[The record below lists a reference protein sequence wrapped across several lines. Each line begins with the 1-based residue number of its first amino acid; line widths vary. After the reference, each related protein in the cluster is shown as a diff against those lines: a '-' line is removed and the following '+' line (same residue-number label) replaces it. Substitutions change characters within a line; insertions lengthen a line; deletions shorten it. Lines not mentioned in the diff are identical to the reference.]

1 MKFLRKIRNLNYI
14 LLRILF
20 RIQLQIGANLK
31 YIFLKLRGSN
41 YKNRLNLKDN
51 IEIVLDKIKRNKKK
65 RLALFVAF
73 HSEDVIPLSNIEY
86 IKFLFN
92 CEFDVI
98 YIHNGKLNQKICRQL
113 QDFGVYIITRENIG
127 QDFGAWKDSFSLLYE
142 KKINKLI
149 EWILICN
156 DSNFC
161 IDGGNLAFNN
171 EFKKALD
178 FDMKHDVVSMNC
190 NLGHN
195 LHHQS
200 FFICLSKKVFSSIQ
214 FKKFWQDYI
223 PLDNR
228 HHMIKN
234 GEMKLSNIIL
244 NKYKSRVLLRSTDLY
259 QIIVNDHP
267 ELNLELI
274 EMLVPKNMIFVG
286 NCFDNISFPSGLL
299 KLFTILDN
307 YNPSHVYAL
316 LNSAFNNS
324 PFLKKD
330 LIMSGSYSFLQIHN
344 FLINYKSLS
353 DEILEEIISTLYAK
367 GLNYSYD
374 SSLKEA
380 TRKGIVIKNKL
391 TFNDYIDSYL
401 VGKNQKMK
409 IIEETSK
416 DFF

>member
-1 MKFLRKIRNLNYI
+1 MKNLKRIRKHT
-14 LLRILF
+14 LF
-20 RIQLQIGANLK
+20 RIFFRIRLRIEAYLK

-41 YKNRLNLKDN
+41 YKNRLYLKDN
-51 IEIVLDKIKRNKKK
+51 IEILLDKIKRNKKK

-73 HSEDVIPLSNIEY
+73 HSEDFIPLSNIEY

-92 CEFDVI
+92 CEFDVV
-98 YIHNGKLNQKICRQL
+98 YIHNGKLNQKICKQL
-113 QDFGVYIITRENIG
+113 QDFGVYPISRENIG

-142 KKINKLI
+142 KKIDDLI

-161 IDGGNLAFNN
+161 IDAGNLKFNN

-178 FDMKHDVVSMNC
+178 FDMKSDVVSLNC
-190 NLGHN
+190 NLGYN

-200 FFICLSKKVFSSIQ
+200 FFICFSKRVFSNIH
-214 FKKFWQDYI
+214 FKKFWEDYI

-228 HHMIKN
+228 YHIIKN

-259 QIIVNDHP
+259 QIIVNDYP
-267 ELNLELI
+267 EFNLELI
-274 EMLVPKNMIFVG
+274 EMLLPKNMVFVG
-286 NCFDNISFPSGLL
+286 DCFDDLSFPSGLL
-299 KLFTILDN
+299 KLFTIIDN

-330 LIMSGSYSFLQIHN
+330 LAMSGSYSFLQIHN
-344 FLINYKSLS
+344 FLIKYKSLS
-353 DEILEEIISTLYAK
+353 DEFLEEIISTLYSK
-367 GLNYSYD
+367 GVNYSYD
-374 SSLKEA
+374 SVLKEA
-380 TRKGIVIKNKL
+380 ARKGI
-391 TFNDYIDSYL
+391 FNSSKIPYYDYVDSYL
-401 VGKNQKMK
+401 VGENQKNK
-409 IIEETSK
+409 FR
-416 DFF
+416 DDYA